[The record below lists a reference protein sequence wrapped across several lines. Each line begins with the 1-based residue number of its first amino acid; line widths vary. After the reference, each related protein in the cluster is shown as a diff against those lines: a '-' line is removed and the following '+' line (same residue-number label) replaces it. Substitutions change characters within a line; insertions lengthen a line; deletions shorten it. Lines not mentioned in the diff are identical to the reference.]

1 MLEADSIVA
10 NRQMRRRLS
19 VWRIIA
25 IFAVAVAIGV
35 LGLWGAESNGGL
47 SKFSDHIARIRVE
60 GLITGDRR
68 TLNMLEKLSKADRV
82 KGVIIHIDSPGGTT
96 AGSEA
101 IYEAIRKIAKDK
113 PVTAVLG
120 TVAASGGYITA
131 IATDHIVARG
141 NTITGSIGVIFQWA
155 EVSQLLDRLGIKME
169 EIKSSELKAEPNMF
183 NPLTEKVRK
192 VTEELIQDSYDWFVG
207 LVAERRNLEKPV
219 ALRLA
224 DGRVYSG
231 RQAVENK
238 LIDAL
243 GGEKQAKA
251 WMVKQ
256 KKLDADL
263 EIVDWS
269 PASKAETAG
278 LGLSLITMVFK
289 AFGVE
294 NSELFVSKFMQSD
307 SAKLDGLLSVWHPS
321 R

>member
-10 NRQMRRRLS
+10 NRQMRRRLG
-19 VWRIIA
+19 VWRI
-25 IFAVAVAIGV
+25 VAILAIALSLGV
-35 LGLWGAESNGGL
+35 LALWGADANGGL
-47 SKFSDHIARIRVE
+47 SKFSDHIARVRVE
-60 GLITGDRR
+60 GLITGDRK
-68 TLNMLEKLSKADRV
+68 TIKMLEALSKADRV

-101 IYEAIRKIAKDK
+101 IYEAIRKIAEDK

-131 IATDHIVARG
+131 IASDHIVARG

-155 EVSQLLDRLGIKME
+155 EVSQLFDKLGIKME
-169 EIKSSELKAEPNMF
+169 SIKSSELKAEPNMF
-183 NPLTEKVRK
+183 NPLTDKVRD
-192 VTEELIQDSYDWFVG
+192 VTQVLIQDSYDWFVG
-207 LVAERRNLEKPV
+207 LVAERRNLAKPV

-238 LIDAL
+238 LIDEL

-251 WMVKQ
+251 WLVKE

-263 EIVDWS
+263 EIVDWK
-269 PASKAETAG
+269 PKAKVDPSG
-278 LGLSLITMVFK
+278 LGLSLLATILK
-289 AFGVE
+289 GLGIE
-294 NSELFVSKFMQSD
+294 HSELFLSKVLQPD

>member
-10 NRQMRRRLS
+10 NRQMRRRLG
-19 VWRIIA
+19 VWRI
-25 IFAVAVAIGV
+25 VAILAIALSLGV
-35 LGLWGAESNGGL
+35 LVLWGAGANGGL
-47 SKFSDHIARIRVE
+47 SKFSDHIARVRVE
-60 GLITGDRR
+60 GLITGDRK
-68 TLNMLEKLSKADRV
+68 TLKMLEELGKADRV

-101 IYEAIRKIAKDK
+101 IYEAIRKIAEDK

-155 EVSQLLDRLGIKME
+155 EVSQLFDRLGIKME
-169 EIKSSELKAEPNMF
+169 TIKSSDLKAEPNMF
-183 NPLTEKVRK
+183 NPLTDKVRE
-192 VTEELIQDSYDWFVG
+192 VTQVLIQDSYDWFVG
-207 LVAERRNLEKPV
+207 LVAERRNLAKPV

-238 LIDAL
+238 LIDEL

-251 WMVKQ
+251 WLVKQ
-256 KKLDADL
+256 KKLDADM
-263 EIVDWS
+263 EIVDWT
-269 PASKAETAG
+269 PKAKVDPTG
-278 LGLSLITMVFK
+278 LGLSLLATILK
-289 AFGVE
+289 GLGIE
-294 NSELFVSKFMQSD
+294 HSELFLSKVLQPD